1 MDSFVFY
8 HALRSVKDILLPYSS
23 AEEIRNEINDT
34 LEQLTT
40 GEYRVAVIGE
50 FKRGKSSLINAL
62 LGTEIL
68 PTDIL
73 PATAVVNKIVYNT
86 EQKIEIN
93 YLNGKHEET
102 SIENLKDFSTKLDEK
117 KAATVREIKEI
128 VVHYPSI
135 IGQENIVLYDTPG
148 LNDDELMT
156 KKTIEILDEIDT
168 AIVVI
173 SATMPLSMTEK
184 KLICTLLE
192 KQDIY
197 HIIFVASFIDRVSE
211 EDDEQDRIIDLITER
226 ISIDTFDMFLEKH
239 SEDKA
244 LVEKAERIL
253 KNPDVFAVSAKQAMQ
268 GFIKDDRT
276 LINKSRFPSFKLK
289 IVSLLTAKQNL
300 FIADK
305 AHRLIENVNSKFDKS
320 ANDEISKISDE
331 IEIELEKVKQL
342 KSVSAERNLKVKNCL
357 FKEMNDTLV
366 KNDFSDKVGNIR
378 YYLREIGP
386 YKIFVDELKKIK
398 SDNYN
403 AQSVITAL
411 ETATDLL
418 NIRCHETV
426 EKLEKIIMDEID
438 KTEKVISEFDEVMNL
453 TATSE
458 KWCENHSFPEL
469 QFSCD
474 DFFKHIP
481 NLLCN
486 IMPIISSYCN
496 VAFQKYQ
503 HQVSAYINDW
513 RLFCCDYEAQQNE
526 EIVTKAD
533 EINSLIAD
541 LEFKKSEFIKQINIS
556 KNELN
561 NILSEIK
568 ER

>member
-73 PATAVVNKIVYNT
+73 PATAVVNKIVYDT

-102 SIENLKDFSTKLDEK
+102 SIENLKDFATKLDEK

-192 KQDIY
+192 KQDISKESKQWKN
-197 HIIFVASFIDRVSE
+197 ITSKAKTSIFARRALTTFP
-211 EDDEQDRIIDLITER
+211 LKKAKKFPMTER
-226 ISIDTFDMFLEKH
+226 
-239 SEDKA
+239 
-244 LVEKAERIL
+244 
-253 KNPDVFAVSAKQAMQ
+253 
-268 GFIKDDRT
+268 
-276 LINKSRFPSFKLK
+276 
-289 IVSLLTAKQNL
+289 TAHVL
-300 FIADK
+300 P
-305 AHRLIENVNSKFDKS
+305 L
-320 ANDEISKISDE
+320 
-331 IEIELEKVKQL
+331 
-342 KSVSAERNLKVKNCL
+342 
-357 FKEMNDTLV
+357 
-366 KNDFSDKVGNIR
+366 
-378 YYLREIGP
+378 
-386 YKIFVDELKKIK
+386 
-398 SDNYN
+398 
-403 AQSVITAL
+403 
-411 ETATDLL
+411 
-418 NIRCHETV
+418 
-426 EKLEKIIMDEID
+426 
-438 KTEKVISEFDEVMNL
+438 
-453 TATSE
+453 
-458 KWCENHSFPEL
+458 
-469 QFSCD
+469 
-474 DFFKHIP
+474 
-481 NLLCN
+481 
-486 IMPIISSYCN
+486 
-496 VAFQKYQ
+496 
-503 HQVSAYINDW
+503 
-513 RLFCCDYEAQQNE
+513 
-526 EIVTKAD
+526 
-533 EINSLIAD
+533 
-541 LEFKKSEFIKQINIS
+541 
-556 KNELN
+556 
-561 NILSEIK
+561 
-568 ER
+568 